1 MLGQKYSIILKSLMY
16 VYHFEPSKGS
26 TRIIKSI
33 FYSGKSSHI
42 FIYSLDLYVE
52 CFFCCCRQYNVKDFL
67 LFILLL
73 FWIYKKIQIWYLLTV
88 STPWEI
94 LIFKININKGTVS
107 LSVCLSVGN
116 HFPYTFTTNVSW
128 LPKSYFKH
136 LTPGETTTYTITC
149 FCVMIIPKS

>member
-1 MLGQKYSIILKSLMY
+1 MLGQKYSIILQSLMY

-94 LIFKININKGTVS
+94 LIFKIILYADPWKKIKMNYYSYLWTISILIFQLENLDLDAYFVFRRSSIQGKLNI
-107 LSVCLSVGN
+107 
-116 HFPYTFTTNVSW
+116 
-128 LPKSYFKH
+128 
-136 LTPGETTTYTITC
+136 
-149 FCVMIIPKS
+149 